1 MNWNVG
7 YDLFQRNTVLVGRNL
22 FSVSLAIPPQY
33 WFECRME
40 IFTAFVFFFAFTFTE
55 NDCKIFILIYR

>member
-40 IFTAFVFFFAFTFTE
+40 IFTAFVFFLPSPLQKMTVKYLF
-55 NDCKIFILIYR
+55 